1 MSPKP
6 TYEELEERLKDLE
19 EKARRLERVEADLKK
34 HLRFTETL
42 LLAIPTPVFFKDA
55 QGRYQ
60 GINKALAEL
69 LGIAP
74 EEIIGKTV
82 QEMWPGELAEEYHRR
97 DLEVMKNKEH
107 QTYEFKVKDKDGR
120 FRPVI
125 FNKDV
130 FYNEKG
136 EVAGLVGSF
145 LDISER
151 KRAEEALR
159 ESEAFLNKV
168 LSASLSGLY
177 IYDFRAGRN
186 VFINR
191 QYTELSGY
199 TLEDL
204 SSMSRPEFVSKFHP
218 EDQPGM
224 AEHLKQVAEAPDGA
238 VVEIEFRFLTADGRW
253 IQCLSKDSVF
263 SRAPDGTV
271 EQMIG
276 AFLDMSDLKATE
288 KQLKELNEN
297 LEKLVAERT
306 ALAEKRAEQLKRL
319 AMQLTQT
326 EERERM
332 RLSSVLHDDL
342 QQMLAAVK
350 LNLRGLSRRGRAV
363 PEPEDPEFEE
373 KLRFVSDI
381 LDESIRKTRHLSH
394 ELSPMT
400 LSRNNLFAA
409 LARLAHDMMEKNLLA
424 ATVEAEPE
432 TEPESPVISTLL
444 FRSAKELLFNVV
456 KHAGTGAA
464 KVFLA
469 KADGE
474 IMLVVEDKGK
484 GFDIRAQKEMSK
496 ENPGFGLFSIEDR
509 ITLLGGRMKIE
520 TAPGK
525 GCRVVLIAPK
535 TCRVSDDRTFAWR

>member
-6 TYEELEERLKDLE
+6 TYEVLEERLKDLE

-69 LGIAP
+69 SGIAP
-74 EEIIGKTV
+74 EEIVGKTV
-82 QEMWPGELAEEYHRR
+82 QEIWPGELAEEYHRR

-107 QTYEFKVKDKDGR
+107 QTYEYKVKDKDGR
-120 FRPVI
+120 LRPVI

-136 EVAGLVGSF
+136 EVAGLVGS
-145 LDISER
+145 
-151 KRAEEALR
+151 
-159 ESEAFLNKV
+159 
-168 LSASLSGLY
+168 
-177 IYDFRAGRN
+177 
-186 VFINR
+186 
-191 QYTELSGY
+191 
-199 TLEDL
+199 
-204 SSMSRPEFVSKFHP
+204 
-218 EDQPGM
+218 
-224 AEHLKQVAEAPDGA
+224 
-238 VVEIEFRFLTADGRW
+238 
-253 IQCLSKDSVF
+253 
-263 SRAPDGTV
+263 
-271 EQMIG
+271 
-276 AFLDMSDLKATE
+276 FLDMSDLKATE

-342 QQMLAAVK
+342 QQMLAAAK

-373 KLRFVSDI
+373 KLRFISDI
-381 LDESIRKTRHLSH
+381 LDESIQKTRHLSH

-409 LARLAHDMMEKNLLA
+409 LTRLAHNMMEKNLLV

-464 KVFLA
+464 KVVLA
-469 KADGE
+469 KADGD
-474 IMLVVEDKGK
+474 IMLVVEDQGK
-484 GFDIRAQKEMSK
+484 GFDIRAEKEMSK

-535 TCRVSDDRTFAWR
+535 TCRASDDRTFTWR